1 MESNEIFGSTVSAQD
16 AAKEPVAEKKKA
28 GRKPKTASE
37 KSTVK
42 KATPVK
48 TAEVKDEKPVVT
60 EKKKP
65 GRKPKTASEKPA
77 ETKKPAEAKKPAA
90 KTTATKKTTAK
101 KTTAKKTTAKVAA
114 KNTVYI
120 QFNGRQVDYD
130 EVLKKVAA
138 DCKKQKASSKDV
150 TLYIKPEDN
159 ACYYVAN
166 NGIAGKVDLY

>member
-1 MESNEIFGSTVSAQD
+1 MKSNEIFGSTVSAQN

-77 ETKKPAEAKKPAA
+77 ETKKPAA
-90 KTTATKKTTAK
+90 KTTAAKKTTAK
-101 KTTAKKTTAKVAA
+101 KTTAKKATAKVAA

>member
-1 MESNEIFGSTVSAQD
+1 MESNEIFGSTVSAQN

-28 GRKPKTASE
+28 GRKSKTASE

-48 TAEVKDEKPVVT
+48 TAEVKDEKTVVT

-77 ETKKPAEAKKPAA
+77 ETKKPAA
-90 KTTATKKTTAK
+90 KTTAAKKTTAK
-101 KTTAKKTTAKVAA
+101 KTTAKKATAKVAA
-114 KNTVYI
+114 KNSVYI

-138 DCKKQKASSKDV
+138 DCRKQKASSKDV

>member
-1 MESNEIFGSTVSAQD
+1 MESNEIFGSTVSAQN

-48 TAEVKDEKPVVT
+48 TAEVKDEKTVVT

-77 ETKKPAEAKKPAA
+77 ETKKPAA
-90 KTTATKKTTAK
+90 KTTAAKKTTAK

>member
-1 MESNEIFGSTVSAQD
+1 MEVRIS
-16 AAKEPVAEKKKA
+16 
-28 GRKPKTASE
+28 
-37 KSTVK
+37 
-42 KATPVK
+42 ATPVK

-77 ETKKPAEAKKPAA
+77 ETKKPAA
-90 KTTATKKTTAK
+90 KTTETKKTTAK

>member
-1 MESNEIFGSTVSAQD
+1 MESNEIFGSTVSAQN

-48 TAEVKDEKPVVT
+48 TAEVKDEKTVVT

-65 GRKPKTASEKPA
+65 GRKPKTASE
-77 ETKKPAEAKKPAA
+77 KPAA

>member
-1 MESNEIFGSTVSAQD
+1 MESNEIFGSTVSAQNT
-16 AAKEPVAEKKKA
+16 AKEPVAEKKKA

-77 ETKKPAEAKKPAA
+77 ETKKPAAK
-90 KTTATKKTTAK
+90 KTTAKKTTAK

>member
-1 MESNEIFGSTVSAQD
+1 MESNEIFGSTVSAQN

-48 TAEVKDEKPVVT
+48 TAEVKDEKTVVT

-77 ETKKPAEAKKPAA
+77 ETKKPAA

-138 DCKKQKASSKDV
+138 DCRKQKASSKDV

>member
-77 ETKKPAEAKKPAA
+77 ETKKPAA
-90 KTTATKKTTAK
+90 KTTATK

>member
-1 MESNEIFGSTVSAQD
+1 MESNEIFGSTVSAQN

-48 TAEVKDEKPVVT
+48 TAEVKDEKTVVT

-77 ETKKPAEAKKPAA
+77 ETKKPAA

-120 QFNGRQVDYD
+120 QFNGRQADYD

-138 DCKKQKASSKDV
+138 DCRKQKASSKDV

>member
-77 ETKKPAEAKKPAA
+77 ETKKPAA

-150 TLYIKPEDN
+150 NLYIKPEDN

>member
-1 MESNEIFGSTVSAQD
+1 MESNEIFGSTVSAQN

-77 ETKKPAEAKKPAA
+77 ETKKPAA

>member
-77 ETKKPAEAKKPAA
+77 ETKKPAA

-101 KTTAKKTTAKVAA
+101 KTTSKKTTAKVAA

>member
-1 MESNEIFGSTVSAQD
+1 MESNEIFGSTVSAQN

-77 ETKKPAEAKKPAA
+77 ETKKPAA
-90 KTTATKKTTAK
+90 KTTAAKKTTAK
-101 KTTAKKTTAKVAA
+101 KTTAKKATAKVAA

>member
-77 ETKKPAEAKKPAA
+77 ETKKPAA

-138 DCKKQKASSKDV
+138 GCKKQKASSKDV

>member
-77 ETKKPAEAKKPAA
+77 ETKKPAAN
-90 KTTATKKTTAK
+90 TTATKKTTAK

>member
-77 ETKKPAEAKKPAA
+77 ETKKPTAA
-90 KTTATKKTTAK
+90 KKTTAK
-101 KTTAKKTTAKVAA
+101 KTTAKKATAKVAA

>member
-48 TAEVKDEKPVVT
+48 TAEVKDEKTVVT

-77 ETKKPAEAKKPAA
+77 ETKKPAA
-90 KTTATKKTTAK
+90 KTTAAKKTTAK
-101 KTTAKKTTAKVAA
+101 KTTAKKATAKVAA

>member
-77 ETKKPAEAKKPAA
+77 ETKKPAA

-101 KTTAKKTTAKVAA
+101 KTKAKKTTAKVAA

-120 QFNGRQVDYD
+120 QFNGRQVDDD

>member
-1 MESNEIFGSTVSAQD
+1 MESNEIFGSTVSAQN

-60 EKKKP
+60 EKKKA
-65 GRKPKTASEKPA
+65 GRKPKTVSE
-77 ETKKPAEAKKPAA
+77 KPAEAKKPAA
-90 KTTATKKTTAK
+90 KTTAAKKTTAK
-101 KTTAKKTTAKVAA
+101 KTTAKKATAKVAA

>member
-1 MESNEIFGSTVSAQD
+1 MESNEIFGSTVSAQN

-28 GRKPKTASE
+28 GRKTKTASE

-42 KATPVK
+42 KATPGK

-77 ETKKPAEAKKPAA
+77 ETKKPAA